1 MSESGGAEKGAC
13 AFRILGFPTSAGRLP
28 DVVHRLWRRRR
39 RQRWSASLI
48 GLWLSRLTNW
58 SCTESFKC
66 RSRTPNI
73 NDAADP
79 RPKPRHS
86 KQSYTLPQPSRR
98 AFEYGHVTRA
108 RDEGRSVGRRN
119 SHRPLLPL
127 LIAGWAA
134 TNIYIYMC
142 SVLYDVCN
150 MRKVTKTDVAVFSL
164 HSVFSHITLFLKYF

>member
-1 MSESGGAEKGAC
+1 VRARVRISDDVKPRRVWIRRTEKGVC
-13 AFRILGFPTSAGRLP
+13 AFRILWFPTSPGRFL
-28 DVVHRLWRRRR
+28 DVVHRPRRWR
-39 RQRWSASLI
+39 QWWWSASLI

-58 SCTESFKC
+58 SCMESFKC

-79 RPKPRHS
+79 QPKLRRS
-86 KQSYTLPQPSRR
+86 KQSYTLLPRR

-108 RDEGRSVGRRN
+108 SAEGRSVGRRN

-134 TNIYIYMC
+134 ATNILLYIYIYTHARC
-142 SVLYDVCN
+142 STVYIIHG
-150 MRKVTKTDVAVFSL
+150 K
-164 HSVFSHITLFLKYF
+164 